1 MKNKKNICVVGSGFS
16 GLSSATYLA
25 SQGHNVF
32 VLEKNSK
39 LGGRA
44 RQFSSK
50 GFTFDMGPSWYWMP
64 DVFEKYFKDFDKNI
78 NEYLNLK
85 RLDPSYRVFFD
96 DEVIDIPANYES
108 LKELLENM
116 EEGSGD
122 KLDQFLK
129 QAEKKYKVGIENLVY
144 KPGLSIKEFINKETL
159 SGVLQ
164 LDVFQNMHKH
174 IRKYF
179 KNEKIIKL
187 LEFPILFLGATPKN
201 TPALYSL
208 MNYADIKL
216 GTWYPEG
223 GMHKIVEAMVS
234 LAEEKGVK
242 FYTNEEVKKL
252 SYLRGEVSHVITT
265 QKTYDTDYV
274 ICSGDYHHF
283 DQNILDERFRNYSES
298 YWDKRVLAPSSLL
311 FYIGLD
317 KKLKNVLHHC
327 LFFDKDFEKH
337 AEEIY
342 TTPRWPSEPLFYAS
356 FTSKSDMTVAPKGNE
371 NMFLLMP
378 TAPDLEDNKIIRERY
393 FDLIISRL
401 EKLTNQNI
409 KDHIVYKK
417 SYAIRDF
424 KKDYHSF
431 KGNAYGLANTLFQ
444 TAILKP
450 SLRNKKLKN
459 LFFCGQLTV
468 PGPGV
473 PPSLIS
479 GNVAAS
485 EVLKIINKKS

>member
-25 SQGHNVF
+25 DQGHNVY

-96 DEVIDIPANYES
+96 DETIDIPANYES
-108 LKELLENM
+108 LKELLEGM

-122 KLDQFLK
+122 KLDEFLI

-144 KPGLSIKEFINKETL
+144 KPGLSVKEFINKETL

-174 IRKYF
+174 IPKYF

-223 GMHKIVEAMVS
+223 GMHKIVEAMVN

-252 SYLRGEVSHVITT
+252 SYLNREITYVITT
-265 QKTYDTDYV
+265 KKTYDADYV

-283 DQNILDERFRNYSES
+283 DQNILDEKFRNYSES

-317 KKLKNVLHHC
+317 KKLKKVLHHC

-356 FTSKSDMTVAPKGNE
+356 FTSKSDSTVAPKGHE

-450 SLRNKKLKN
+450 SLKNKKLKN

-479 GNVAAS
+479 GNVVAS
-485 EVLKIINKKS
+485 EVLKKINK

>member
-1 MKNKKNICVVGSGFS
+1 
-16 GLSSATYLA
+16 
-25 SQGHNVF
+25 
-32 VLEKNSK
+32 
-39 LGGRA
+39 
-44 RQFSSK
+44 
-50 GFTFDMGPSWYWMP
+50 
-64 DVFEKYFKDFDKNI
+64 
-78 NEYLNLK
+78 
-85 RLDPSYRVFFD
+85 
-96 DEVIDIPANYES
+96 
-108 LKELLENM
+108 
-116 EEGSGD
+116 
-122 KLDQFLK
+122 
-129 QAEKKYKVGIENLVY
+129 
-144 KPGLSIKEFINKETL
+144 
-159 SGVLQ
+159 
-164 LDVFQNMHKH
+164 MHKH

-223 GMHKIVEAMVS
+223 GMHKIVEAMVD

-242 FYTNEEVKKL
+242 FYTNEEVKKV
-252 SYLRGEVSHVITT
+252 SYLKSKISHVITT
-265 QKTYDTDYV
+265 KKTYDADYV
-274 ICSGDYHHF
+274 VCSGDYHHF
-283 DQNILDERFRNYSES
+283 DQNILEEKYRNYSES

-317 KKLKNVLHHC
+317 KKLKNVSHHC

-342 TTPRWPSEPLFYAS
+342 STPRWPSEPLFYAS
-356 FTSKSDMTVAPKGNE
+356 FTSKSDETVAPKGHE

-393 FDLIISRL
+393 FELIISRL

-450 SLRNKKLKN
+450 SLRNKKIKN

-479 GNVAAS
+479 GNVVANELIKDIS
-485 EVLKIINKKS
+485 

>member
-1 MKNKKNICVVGSGFS
+1 
-16 GLSSATYLA
+16 
-25 SQGHNVF
+25 
-32 VLEKNSK
+32 
-39 LGGRA
+39 
-44 RQFSSK
+44 
-50 GFTFDMGPSWYWMP
+50 MGPSWYWMP
-64 DVFEKYFKDFDKNI
+64 DVFEKYFKDFDKDI
-78 NEYLNLK
+78 NQYLNLK

-108 LKELLENM
+108 LKELLESM

-122 KLDQFLK
+122 KLDKFLK
-129 QAEKKYKVGIENLVY
+129 QAEKKYKIGIENLVY
-144 KPGLSIKEFINKETL
+144 KPGLSISEFINKETL

-164 LDVFQNMHKH
+164 LDVFQKMHKH

-223 GMHKIVEAMVS
+223 GMHKIVEAMVD

-242 FYTNEEVKKL
+242 FYTNEEVKKV
-252 SYLRGEVSHVITT
+252 SYFKRKISHVITT
-265 QKTYDTDYV
+265 KKTYDADYV
-274 ICSGDYHHF
+274 VCSGDYHHF
-283 DQNILDERFRNYSES
+283 DQNILEEKYRNYSES
-298 YWDKRVLAPSSLL
+298 YWNKRVLAPSSLL

-317 KKLKNVLHHC
+317 KKLKNVSHHC

-342 TTPRWPSEPLFYAS
+342 STPRWPSEPLFYAS
-356 FTSKSDMTVAPKGNE
+356 FTSKSDETVAPKGHE

-393 FDLIISRL
+393 FELIISRL

-450 SLRNKKLKN
+450 SLRNKKIKN

-479 GNVAAS
+479 GNVVANELIKDIS
-485 EVLKIINKKS
+485 

>member
-1 MKNKKNICVVGSGFS
+1 MKNKKNICVIGSGFS

-25 SQGHNVF
+25 DKGHSVF

-44 RQFSSK
+44 RQFTSK

-96 DEVIDIPANYES
+96 DEIIDIPSDYDS
-108 LKELLENM
+108 LKELLENL

-122 KLDQFLK
+122 KLDKFLN
-129 QAEKKYKVGIENLVY
+129 QAENKYKVGIEKLVY
-144 KPGLSIKEFINKETL
+144 KPGLSLTEFLNKETL
-159 SGVLQ
+159 SGIFK
-164 LDVFQNMHKH
+164 LDIFQSMHKH
-174 IRKYF
+174 IRKFF

-187 LEFPILFLGATPKN
+187 LEFPILFLGATPRN

-223 GMHKIVEAMVS
+223 GMYKVVEAMVN
-234 LAEEKGVK
+234 LAKEKGVK
-242 FYTNEEVKKL
+242 FYTNEEVTKL
-252 SYLRGEVSHVITT
+252 SYSKRKISHVITT
-265 QKTYDTDYV
+265 KKTYDADYV
-274 ICSGDYHHF
+274 ICSGDYNHF
-283 DQNILDERFRNYSES
+283 DQKILDKKFRNYSET
-298 YWDKRVLAPSSLL
+298 YWDKRILAPSSLL

-317 KKLKNVLHHC
+317 KKLRNVSHHC

-342 TTPRWPSEPLFYAS
+342 STPRWPSEPLFYAS
-356 FTSKSDMTVAPKGNE
+356 FTSKSDTSVAPKGNE

-378 TAPDLEDNKIIRERY
+378 TAPDLEDNRIIRERY
-393 FDLIISRL
+393 FELIISRL

-417 SYAIRDF
+417 SYSIRDF

-479 GNVAAS
+479 GHVVANQV
-485 EVLKIINKKS
+485 EKNIKN

>member
-1 MKNKKNICVVGSGFS
+1 MKNRKNICVIGSGFS

-25 SQGHNVF
+25 NQGHNVY

-64 DVFEKYFKDFDKNI
+64 DVFEKYFNDFDKNI
-78 NEYLNLK
+78 EDYLKLK

-96 DEVIDIPANYES
+96 DGHIDVPANYQELKDLFES
-108 LKELLENM
+108 M
-116 EEGSGD
+116 EEGSGEN
-122 KLDQFLK
+122 LDLFIS
-129 QAEKKYKVGIENLVY
+129 QAEKKYKVGIQNLVY
-144 KPGLSIKEFINKETL
+144 KPGLSIKEFIDKDTIT
-159 SGVLQ
+159 GVFK
-164 LDVFQNMHKH
+164 LDIFKSMHSH

-208 MNYADIKL
+208 MNFADIKL
-216 GTWYPEG
+216 GTWFPEG
-223 GMHKIVEAMVS
+223 GMYKIVEAMVE
-234 LAEEKGVK
+234 LAKEKGVK
-242 FYTNEEVKKL
+242 FYTSEEVKKF
-252 SYLRGEVSHVITT
+252 SYVDKKISHVITT
-265 QKTYDTDYV
+265 KKTYDVDFVVCSADYQ
-274 ICSGDYHHF
+274 HF
-283 DQNILDERFRNYSES
+283 DQNILEQKYKNYSAS
-298 YWDKRVLAPSSLL
+298 YWDKRTLAPSSLL

-317 KKLKNVLHHC
+317 KKLKNISHHC

-342 TTPRWPSEPLFYAS
+342 STPRWPSEPLFYAS
-356 FTSKSDMTVAPKGNE
+356 FTSNSDETVAPKNHE
-371 NMFLLMP
+371 NMFLLIP
-378 TAPDLEDNKIIRERY
+378 IAPDLEDNRIIRERY

-417 SYAIRDF
+417 SYGIRDF

-431 KGNAYGLANTLFQ
+431 KGNAYGLANTLLQ

-450 SLRNKKLKN
+450 SIKNKKLNN
-459 LFFCGQLTV
+459 LYFCGQLTV

-479 GNVAAS
+479 GNVVAK
-485 EVLKIINKKS
+485 ELIDKIN

>member
-1 MKNKKNICVVGSGFS
+1 MKSKKNICVIGSGFA

-25 SQGHNVF
+25 DKGHNVY

-50 GFTFDMGPSWYWMP
+50 EFTFDMGPSWYWMP
-64 DVFEKYFKDFDKNI
+64 DVFEKYFNDFNKDIAD
-78 NEYLNLK
+78 YLTLK
-85 RLDPSYRVFFD
+85 RLDPSYKVFFH
-96 DEVIDIPANYES
+96 DEVIDIPADYEE
-108 LKELLENM
+108 LKNLFESM
-116 EEGSGD
+116 EEGSTE
-122 KLDQFLK
+122 KLDLFLS
-129 QAEKKYKVGIENLVY
+129 QAERKYKVGIQNLVY
-144 KPGLSIKEFINKETL
+144 KPGLSIREFLDKETIIGAL
-159 SGVLQ
+159 K
-164 LDVFQNMHKH
+164 LDIFKSMHNH

-187 LEFPILFLGATPKN
+187 LEFPILFLGATPKK

-216 GTWYPEG
+216 GTWFPEG
-223 GMHKIVEAMVS
+223 GMYKIVEAMVK

-242 FYTNEEVKKL
+242 FYTSQEVKKF
-252 SYLRGEVSHVITT
+252 SYINKKISHVITSK
-265 QKTYDTDYV
+265 KTYDTDYV
-274 ICSGDYHHF
+274 VCSGDYHHF
-283 DQNILDERFRNYSES
+283 DQNIIEDKYRNYSPS
-298 YWDKRVLAPSSLL
+298 YWEKRILAPSSLL

-317 KKLKNVLHHC
+317 KKLKNVSHHC

-356 FTSKSDMTVAPKGNE
+356 FTSKTDKSVAPKNHE
-371 NMFLLMP
+371 NMFLLIP
-378 TAPDLEDNKIIRERY
+378 IAPDLEDNRIIRERY

-401 EKLTNQNI
+401 EKLINQNI
-409 KDHIVYKK
+409 KDHIIYKK
-417 SYAIRDF
+417 SYGIKDF

-450 SLRNKKLKN
+450 SLKNKKLKN
-459 LFFCGQLTV
+459 LYFCGQLTV

-479 GNVAAS
+479 GNVVANELAK
-485 EVLKIINKKS
+485 KID

>member
-1 MKNKKNICVVGSGFS
+1 MKNRKNICVIGSGFS

-25 SQGHNVF
+25 NQGHNVY

-64 DVFEKYFKDFDKNI
+64 DVFEKYFNDFDKNI
-78 NEYLNLK
+78 EDYLKLK

-96 DEVIDIPANYES
+96 DGHIDVPANYQELKDLFES
-108 LKELLENM
+108 M
-116 EEGSGD
+116 EEGSGEN
-122 KLDQFLK
+122 LDLFIS
-129 QAEKKYKVGIENLVY
+129 QAEKKYKVGIQNLVY
-144 KPGLSIKEFINKETL
+144 KPGLSIKEFIDKDTIT
-159 SGVLQ
+159 GVFK
-164 LDVFQNMHKH
+164 LDIFKSMHSH

-208 MNYADIKL
+208 MNFADIKL
-216 GTWYPEG
+216 GTWFPEG
-223 GMHKIVEAMVS
+223 GMYKIVEAMVE
-234 LAEEKGVK
+234 LAKEKGVK
-242 FYTNEEVKKL
+242 FYTSEEVKKF
-252 SYLRGEVSHVITT
+252 SYVDKKISHVITT
-265 QKTYDTDYV
+265 KKTYDVDFVVCSADYQ
-274 ICSGDYHHF
+274 HF
-283 DQNILDERFRNYSES
+283 DQNILEQKYKNYSAS
-298 YWDKRVLAPSSLL
+298 YWDKRTLAPSSLL

-317 KKLKNVLHHC
+317 KKLKNISHHC

-342 TTPRWPSEPLFYAS
+342 STPRWPSEPLFYAS
-356 FTSKSDMTVAPKGNE
+356 FTSNSDETVAPKNHE
-371 NMFLLMP
+371 NMFLLIP
-378 TAPDLEDNKIIRERY
+378 IAPDLEDNRIIRERY

-417 SYAIRDF
+417 SYGIRDF

-431 KGNAYGLANTLFQ
+431 KGNAYGLANTLMQ

-450 SLRNKKLKN
+450 SIKNKKLDN
-459 LFFCGQLTV
+459 LYFCGQLTV

-479 GNVAAS
+479 GNVVAK
-485 EVLKIINKKS
+485 ELLDKIN

>member
-1 MKNKKNICVVGSGFS
+1 MKNRKNICVIGSGFS

-25 SQGHNVF
+25 NQGHNVY

-64 DVFEKYFKDFDKNI
+64 DVFEKYFNDFDKNI
-78 NEYLNLK
+78 EDYLKLK

-96 DEVIDIPANYES
+96 DEHIDVPANYQELKDLFES
-108 LKELLENM
+108 M
-116 EEGSGD
+116 EEGSGEN
-122 KLDQFLK
+122 LDLFIS
-129 QAEKKYKVGIENLVY
+129 QAEKKYKVGIQNLVY
-144 KPGLSIKEFINKETL
+144 KPGLSIKEFIDNDTIT
-159 SGVLQ
+159 GVFK
-164 LDVFQNMHKH
+164 LDIFKSMHSH

-208 MNYADIKL
+208 MNFADIKL
-216 GTWYPEG
+216 GTWFPEG
-223 GMHKIVEAMVS
+223 GMYKIVEAMVE
-234 LAEEKGVK
+234 LAKEKGVK
-242 FYTNEEVKKL
+242 FYTSEEVKKF
-252 SYLRGEVSHVITT
+252 SYVDKKISHVITT
-265 QKTYDTDYV
+265 KKTYDVDFVVCSADYQ
-274 ICSGDYHHF
+274 HF
-283 DQNILDERFRNYSES
+283 DQNILEQKYKNYSAS
-298 YWDKRVLAPSSLL
+298 YWDKRTLAPSSLL

-317 KKLKNVLHHC
+317 KKLKNISHHC

-342 TTPRWPSEPLFYAS
+342 STPRWPSEPLFYAS
-356 FTSKSDMTVAPKGNE
+356 FTSNSDETVAPNNHE
-371 NMFLLMP
+371 NMFLLIP
-378 TAPDLEDNKIIRERY
+378 IAPDLEDNRIIRERY

-417 SYAIRDF
+417 SYGIRDF

-431 KGNAYGLANTLFQ
+431 KGNAYGLANTLMQ

-450 SLRNKKLKN
+450 SIKNKKLDN
-459 LFFCGQLTV
+459 LYFCGQLTV

-479 GNVAAS
+479 GNVVAK
-485 EVLKIINKKS
+485 ELLDKIN

>member
-16 GLSSATYLA
+16 GISSATYLA
-25 SQGHNVF
+25 NQGHNVF

-44 RQFSSK
+44 RQFSTK

-78 NEYLNLK
+78 NEYLKLK
-85 RLDPSYRVFFD
+85 RLDPSYRVFFE

-108 LKELLENM
+108 LKELLESM
-116 EEGSGD
+116 EEGSGE
-122 KLDQFLK
+122 KLDQFLY

-144 KPGLSIKEFINKETL
+144 KPGLSVKEFINKETL
-159 SGVLQ
+159 TGVLQ
-164 LDVFQNMHKH
+164 LDVFQNMYKH
-174 IRKYF
+174 IRKFF

-223 GMHKIVEAMVS
+223 GMHKIVEAMVN

-252 SYLRGEVSHVITT
+252 SYLNGEVSHVITT
-265 QKTYDTDYV
+265 KKTYDADYV

-283 DQNILDERFRNYSES
+283 DQNILDEKFRNYSES

-342 TTPRWPSEPLFYAS
+342 STPRWPSEPLFYAS
-356 FTSKSDMTVAPKGNE
+356 FTSKSDDTVAPKGHE

-479 GNVAAS
+479 GNVVAS
-485 EVLKIINKKS
+485 EVLKKINK

>member
-1 MKNKKNICVVGSGFS
+1 MKNKKNICVIGSGFS
-16 GLSSATYLA
+16 GISSATYLA
-25 SQGHNVF
+25 SQGHNVYI
-32 VLEKNSK
+32 LEKNSK

-44 RQFSSK
+44 RQFSAK

-64 DVFEKYFKDFDKNI
+64 DVFEKYFKDFGKDI
-78 NEYLNLK
+78 NDYIKLK
-85 RLDPSYRVFFD
+85 RLDPSYKVFFD
-96 DEVIDIPANYES
+96 DEVIDIPADYNS
-108 LKELLENM
+108 LKDLLDSM

-122 KLDQFLK
+122 KLDEFLA

-144 KPGLSIKEFINKETL
+144 KPGLSLSEFIDKDTI
-159 SGVLQ
+159 SGIFK
-164 LDVFQNMHKH
+164 LDVFKSMYNH

-187 LEFPILFLGATPKN
+187 LEFPVLFLGATPKN

-223 GMHKIVEAMVS
+223 GMYKVVEAMIN
-234 LAEEKGVK
+234 LAKEEGVK
-242 FYTNEEVKKL
+242 FYSGEDVRKF
-252 SYLRGEVSHVITT
+252 SYNNKSISHVITSK
-265 QKTYDTDYV
+265 KTFDVDYV
-274 ICSGDYHHF
+274 VCSGDYHHF
-283 DQNILDERFRNYSES
+283 DQNIIEEKFRNYSKS

-317 KKLKNVLHHC
+317 KKLKNISHHC
-327 LFFDKDFEKH
+327 LFFDKDFERH

-342 TTPRWPSEPLFYAS
+342 STPRWPSEPLFYAS
-356 FTSKSDMTVAPKGNE
+356 FTSKSDDSVAPKGQE

-378 TAPDLEDNKIIRERY
+378 VAPNLEDNKIIRERY
-393 FDLIISRL
+393 FDLIISRI
-401 EKLTNQNI
+401 EKLTKQNI
-409 KDHIVYKK
+409 KDHIIYKK

-424 KKDYHSF
+424 KKDYNSF

-450 SLRNKKLKN
+450 SLKNKKLNN
-459 LFFCGQLTV
+459 LYFCGQLTV

-479 GNVAAS
+479 GNVVS
-485 EVLKIINKKS
+485 KELLKNIKS

>member
-1 MKNKKNICVVGSGFS
+1 MKSKKNICVVGSGFS
-16 GLSSATYLA
+16 GISSATYLA

-96 DEVIDIPANYES
+96 DEIIDIPANYES
-108 LKELLENM
+108 LKELLEGM

-122 KLDQFLK
+122 KLDEFLK

-144 KPGLSIKEFINKETL
+144 KPGLSVKEFINKETL

-223 GMHKIVEAMVS
+223 GMHKIVEAMVN

-252 SYLRGEVSHVITT
+252 SYLNREITYVITT
-265 QKTYDTDYV
+265 KKTYDADYV

-283 DQNILDERFRNYSES
+283 DQNILDEKFRNYSET

-317 KKLKNVLHHC
+317 KKLKKVLHHC

-356 FTSKSDMTVAPKGNE
+356 FTSKSDSTVAPKGHE

-450 SLRNKKLKN
+450 SLKNKKLKN

-479 GNVAAS
+479 GNVVAS
-485 EVLKIINKKS
+485 EVLKRINK

>member
-16 GLSSATYLA
+16 GISSATYLA
-25 SQGHNVF
+25 NQGHNVF

-78 NEYLNLK
+78 NEYLKLK
-85 RLDPSYRVFFD
+85 RLDPSYRVFFE

-108 LKELLENM
+108 LKELLESM
-116 EEGSGD
+116 EEGSGE
-122 KLDQFLK
+122 KLDQFLN

-144 KPGLSIKEFINKETL
+144 KPGLSVKEFINKETL

-164 LDVFQNMHKH
+164 LDVFQNMYKH
-174 IRKYF
+174 IRKFF

-223 GMHKIVEAMVS
+223 GMHKIVEAMVN

-252 SYLRGEVSHVITT
+252 SYIKGEVSHVITT
-265 QKTYDTDYV
+265 KKTYDADYV

-283 DQNILDERFRNYSES
+283 DQNILDEKFRNYSES

-342 TTPRWPSEPLFYAS
+342 STPRWPSEPLFYAS
-356 FTSKSDMTVAPKGNE
+356 FTSKSDDTVAPKGNE

-479 GNVAAS
+479 GNVVAS
-485 EVLKIINKKS
+485 EVLKRIKK

>member
-1 MKNKKNICVVGSGFS
+1 MKSKKNICVVGSGFS
-16 GLSSATYLA
+16 GISSATYLA

-96 DEVIDIPANYES
+96 DEIIDIPANYES
-108 LKELLENM
+108 LKELLEGM

-122 KLDQFLK
+122 KLDEFLK

-223 GMHKIVEAMVS
+223 GMHKIVEAMVN

-252 SYLRGEVSHVITT
+252 SYLNREITYVITT
-265 QKTYDTDYV
+265 KKTYDADYV

-283 DQNILDERFRNYSES
+283 DQNILDEKFRNYSES

-356 FTSKSDMTVAPKGNE
+356 FTSKSDSTVAPKGHE

-450 SLRNKKLKN
+450 SLKNKKLKN
-459 LFFCGQLTV
+459 LFTQMRLA
-468 PGPGV
+468 
-473 PPSLIS
+473 LIKKNIMLREIKNTS
-479 GNVAAS
+479 TT
-485 EVLKIINKKS
+485 IIGKTT